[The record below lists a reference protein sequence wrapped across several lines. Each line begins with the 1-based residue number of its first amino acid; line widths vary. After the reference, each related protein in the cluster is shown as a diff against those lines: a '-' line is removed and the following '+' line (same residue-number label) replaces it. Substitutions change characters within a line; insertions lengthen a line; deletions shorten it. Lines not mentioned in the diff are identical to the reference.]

1 MNYWVLSA
9 GGVQLV
15 LCGIHFFAG
24 GAEYRRLRPG
34 PARADAG
41 KAFDY
46 WLTGHG
52 VFHMV
57 SADLLLGAVFC
68 LLMGAKVM
76 GFHFWLILF
85 IALLHAFYAL
95 FWLGTLFFSRAGW
108 ADYFQAQPQWL
119 AFLLVCALLLA
130 GVWMNG

>member
-1 MNYWVLSA
+1 MIILAEMPTSSVSA
-9 GGVQLV
+9 FFSYPT
-15 LCGIHFFAG
+15 CGIHFFAG

-68 LLMGAKVM
+68 LLMGAKIM

-95 FWLGTLFFSRAGW
+95 FWLGKIGRAH
-108 ADYFQAQPQWL
+108 
-119 AFLLVCALLLA
+119 V
-130 GVWMNG
+130 

>member
-9 GGVQLV
+9 GVVQLV

-34 PARADAG
+34 PARADAS

-85 IALLHAFYAL
+85 IALLYAFYAL
-95 FWLGTLFFSRAGW
+95 FWLGTLFSRA
-108 ADYFQAQPQWL
+108 
-119 AFLLVCALLLA
+119 LA
-130 GVWMNG
+130 GRIISRRSPNGWLFCWFAPCCWQGRG